1 MPTVLLLNGPNL
13 NLLGTREPEI
23 YGSMN
28 LSGIEKQVSAVLHEH
43 KIECETFQSNSEGE
57 LIDWLHQH
65 KNADFLLLN
74 PGALTHTSIGLRDA
88 VQGIE
93 IPFLEIHLSNV
104 HQREEFR
111 HHSFFSDIAVGSL
124 VGLGVK
130 GYLLAAQFAVDFI
143 EQKGTSAGNRCSYYS
158 PSGPPDFTACY
169 ENFLNHHIF
178 IIQRFSC
185 RSCLVHGRLTSEYVA
200 TEGGLVDIRFTSGIL
215 PDSNGEATHRF
226 G

>member
-28 LSGIEKQVSAVLHEH
+28 LSEIEEQVSAVLHEH

-111 HHSFFSDIAVGSL
+111 HHSFFQTSQLGHWLGLELKDICWRP
-124 VGLGVK
+124 
-130 GYLLAAQFAVDFI
+130 
-143 EQKGTSAGNRCSYYS
+143 N
-158 PSGPPDFTACY
+158 
-169 ENFLNHHIF
+169 
-178 IIQRFSC
+178 
-185 RSCLVHGRLTSEYVA
+185 
-200 TEGGLVDIRFTSGIL
+200 L
-215 PDSNGEATHRF
+215 P
-226 G
+226 

>member
-28 LSGIEKQVSAVLHEH
+28 LSEIEEQVSAVLHEH

-65 KNADFLLLN
+65 KNTDFLLLN
-74 PGALTHTSIGLRDA
+74 PGPLTHTSIGLRDA
-88 VQGIE
+88 VLGIE

-104 HQREEFR
+104 RQREEFR

-143 EQKGTSAGNRCSYYS
+143 EQKGTSAGNR
-158 PSGPPDFTACY
+158 
-169 ENFLNHHIF
+169 
-178 IIQRFSC
+178 
-185 RSCLVHGRLTSEYVA
+185 
-200 TEGGLVDIRFTSGIL
+200 
-215 PDSNGEATHRF
+215 
-226 G
+226 

>member
-1 MPTVLLLNGPNL
+1 
-13 NLLGTREPEI
+13 
-23 YGSMN
+23 
-28 LSGIEKQVSAVLHEH
+28 
-43 KIECETFQSNSEGE
+43 
-57 LIDWLHQH
+57 
-65 KNADFLLLN
+65 LLLN

-143 EQKGTSAGNRCSYYS
+143 EQKGTSAGNR
-158 PSGPPDFTACY
+158 
-169 ENFLNHHIF
+169 
-178 IIQRFSC
+178 
-185 RSCLVHGRLTSEYVA
+185 
-200 TEGGLVDIRFTSGIL
+200 
-215 PDSNGEATHRF
+215 
-226 G
+226 